1 MITSSKKTVIKIL
14 SYLFL
19 LFITGTLS
27 YSQEKTAI
35 PDVEKIYLH
44 TDRSTY
50 TIGESLWYKA
60 YLVYAYNNL
69 LFNNSNVLYVE
80 LISPD
85 SKIIARNKTRL
96 EEGLGHGDFKL
107 TDSIG
112 VKSGTYEIRAYT
124 NWNRNFDK
132 DFVFKKEIKILNV
145 FEGNKNIESS
155 ENFITEENQT
165 TQEKKHTFKVDFFPE
180 GGSLLENVSSIVAF
194 KAIDNKERP
203 IDVKGKIFDSDGNL
217 VTLFLSD
224 HDGMGKYQ
232 IKPISGKEYYAKIT
246 NSTGEEIKVEL
257 PKANKKGYLLSS
269 KNFKGKNII
278 TLKTNNQ
285 TLAENPNAPL
295 TLVCNT
301 RGITYFTGT
310 QSLTKAMLSFE
321 LPLVDFPEGINQ
333 ITLYDSNLKPQSE
346 RLIYIEKKDDI
357 QVSVSTD
364 KKLYK
369 PKEEVILEVSS
380 KSKEGNPIPASYSL
394 SSIDTNGTQGI
405 KDYGTNISSYF
416 LMESDIRGK
425 VNNPGYY
432 FDSSNPNRLYHLDL
446 LLLTQG
452 WRDFLWK
459 KLPQIKDSITN
470 KAEKGITLSGHVK
483 QLFGKKPKENRNVSL
498 TVLNKG
504 KTNILFDTTDSLG
517 KFKFENMVFMGEA
530 IIMLNTKNEKGKS
543 QGMLVLDS
551 ISQPAMITDFKSDGI
566 NYTPSIK
573 SIKEEVYKKYV
584 MYGIS
589 PENVLDEV
597 EIIVKNKKEPT
608 SLYGPAD
615 NTYVV
620 DEKTQRFSD
629 IYQLIQFSIPGVTA
643 LGGKV
648 SFSRYGGQPAY
659 VMVDGVEWAQEDL
672 SGIMIDDVAKIEA
685 FKGPNTAIFG
695 SQGGS
700 GVIVIYTK
708 EGVVNT
714 KSKTVFHSMVK
725 KINGFYDARVFY
737 SPNPEKPDLEADSD
751 ATIRNTLYWNPY
763 VFPDETGVS
772 RLSYYNSEV
781 ETNVKVTLEGITA
794 TGIPIVVKT
803 FYTVEE

>member
-685 FKGPNTAIFG
+685 FKGPNAAIFG